1 LEPLANPV
9 CPECGNARLY
19 RFGVRYLRDGSSVQR
34 WLCRKCGF
42 RFSEPSGKS
51 KVKLNIFPEQNP
63 TFHSALDLHDRSVIS
78 GKLSVKKTSHNSPFT
93 FTKDVAFHSLTNIGK
108 QLNSLPYKDSN
119 ANVCDSD
126 GESKNMAATQQN
138 ESVAG
143 TSPKTQEDIKGKLL
157 EFAFWM
163 QKQGYRETTIKNR
176 MTRLETLVR
185 RGANLLEPE
194 SVKKTIA
201 LQKTWSD
208 GTKANVVDAYTC
220 FLEKEGLTWN
230 PPRYKR
236 LEKIPLIPSEAEL
249 NQLIGSCGKAL
260 STFLQGLKE
269 TGADPG
275 ELAAITSKDINK
287 EARTITIN
295 HPVKGH
301 RPRILTVSV
310 ELIRRL
316 EAITNGSERIFN
328 DFLLR
333 RAYYY
338 KRKTTARKLSNPRLL
353 NITFITFRHWFGTM
367 QYHKTKD
374 ILHVQRLL
382 GHKSIQNT
390 LIYIDLESKLF
401 NESSEGFTSRVAH
414 NVGES
419 CSLIE
424 AGFEYVTGEYN
435 DGGKIFRKRN

>member
-1 LEPLANPV
+1 
-9 CPECGNARLY
+9 
-19 RFGVRYLRDGSSVQR
+19 
-34 WLCRKCGF
+34 
-42 RFSEPSGKS
+42 
-51 KVKLNIFPEQNP
+51 
-63 TFHSALDLHDRSVIS
+63 
-78 GKLSVKKTSHNSPFT
+78 
-93 FTKDVAFHSLTNIGK
+93 
-108 QLNSLPYKDSN
+108 
-119 ANVCDSD
+119 
-126 GESKNMAATQQN
+126 MAATQKT

-143 TSPKTQEDIKGKLL
+143 TSPITQQDIKGKLV

-163 QKQGYRETTIKNR
+163 QKQGYRESTIQNR
-176 MTRLETLVR
+176 IARLETLVR

-201 LQKTWSD
+201 LQKTWDD

-220 FLEKEGLTWN
+220 FLEKEGLTWI
-230 PPRYKR
+230 PPRYTR
-236 LEKIPLIPSEAEL
+236 LEKIPFIPSEAEL
-249 NQLIGSCGKAL
+249 NMLIGACGKVL

-287 EARTITIN
+287 EARTITLN
-295 HPVKGH
+295 RPVKGH
-301 RPRILTVSV
+301 RARILTVSA

-316 EAITNGSERIFN
+316 EEITNGSERIFD

-333 RAYYY
+333 RAFYY
-338 KRKTTARKLSNPRLL
+338 KRKTTAHKLSNPRLL

-367 QYHKTKD
+367 EYHKTKD

-382 GHKSIQNT
+382 GHKNIQNT
-390 LIYIDLESKLF
+390 LIYIDLESKIF

-414 NVGES
+414 NVGEA

-435 DGGKIFRKRN
+435 DGGKIFRKRL